1 MKLIIR
7 TIKNSLKTPGFT
19 SLYIGG
25 VAFTIAFT
33 VVYGIILYGQLG
45 PVYPEY
51 NRRNTLYIEHTVAK
65 TPKSTMSYGL
75 GLAFINEFL
84 RDSINNVDNMTVM
97 LKYNN
102 GFTIVQ
108 PEGQGPEFQIEMR
121 GVEPSFFNFYEYEF
135 LAGKPF
141 TQEEL
146 DAGDKVVVISEKVAK
161 RLFPTPK
168 DAVNENINIDHIK
181 YRISGVF
188 REASALCVD
197 SYAEVFAP
205 FAIINNTGVYWHSKY
220 LGMYKA
226 VIKVKP
232 GKADEVREDL
242 REICRR
248 INLVDTAAA
257 KFYIPLARSH
267 AERVLYSNDFI
278 MDSSKG
284 ESEYMVEASRSP
296 LELSRSLLLSL
307 LVVLLIPALNISGLI
322 SARMDRLRADI
333 GVRRCFGATRRNL
346 TRMVMTENLLLTVIG
361 GIIGLIMSWILVA
374 FAGDALM
381 KFTPLEQGWG
391 STIGSSSSIVT
402 GEMAFAPTL
411 FIAVFI
417 LCVILNTLSAYIPTR
432 IALHKQ
438 ITDAI
443 NSKR

>member
-1 MKLIIR
+1 MKIIAK
-7 TIKNSLKTPGFT
+7 TIREAMKTPGFT

-25 VAFTIAFT
+25 VALTIAFT

-51 NRRNTLYIEHTVAK
+51 NRNNTLYIEYTFAK
-65 TPKSTMSYGL
+65 DSRSNMSSGVGL
-75 GLAFINEFL
+75 PFINEFL
-84 RDSINNVDNMTVM
+84 RDSIKSIEDMTVM
-97 LKYNN
+97 SKYNSR
-102 GFTIVQ
+102 FTIVQ
-108 PEGQGPEFQIEMR
+108 PEGHGPEFRIEMR

-146 DAGDKVVVISEKVAK
+146 EAGDKVVAISEKVAK
-161 RLFPTPK
+161 RLFPTPE
-168 DAVNENINIDHIK
+168 DAVDENININHII

-197 SYAEVFAP
+197 SYAEAFTP
-205 FAIINNTGVYWHSKY
+205 FMIINNEGNHWHSKY
-220 LGMYKA
+220 MGIYKA
-226 VIKVKP
+226 ILKVKP
-232 GKADEVREDL
+232 GKADELREEL

-267 AERVLYSNDFI
+267 TERVLYSDDFKV
-278 MDSSKG
+278 DHNKDD
-284 ESEYMVEASRSP
+284 YMVEAARSP
-296 LELSRSLLLSL
+296 FELSQSLLLGL

-322 SARMDRLRADI
+322 SARMDRSRADI
-333 GVRRCFGATRRNL
+333 GVRRCFGATRSNL

-361 GIIGLIMSWILVA
+361 GIIGLILSWILVA

-381 KFTPLEQGWG
+381 KFTPLEQKWG
-391 STIGSSSSIVT
+391 STIGSSSAIVT
-402 GEMAFAPTL
+402 GEMAFAPVL
-411 FIAVFI
+411 FVAVFL
-417 LCVILNTLSAYIPTR
+417 LCVILNTLSAWIPTR

-438 ITDAI
+438 ITESL

>member
-1 MKLIIR
+1 M
-7 TIKNSLKTPGFT
+7 KTPGFT

-51 NRRNTLYIEHTVAK
+51 SRNNTLYIENTVTK
-65 TPKSTMSYGL
+65 SPKSTMSNGL
-75 GLAFINEFL
+75 GLPFINEFL
-84 RDSINNVDNMTVM
+84 RDSIKNVEKMTVM

-108 PEGQGPEFQIEMR
+108 PEGKGPEFRIEMR
-121 GVEPSFFNFYEYEF
+121 GVEPSFFDFYEYEF
-135 LAGKPF
+135 LTGNPF

-146 DAGDKVVVISEKVAK
+146 EAGDKVVVISEKVAK
-161 RLFPTPK
+161 RLFATPEE
-168 DAVNENINIDHIK
+168 AVNENININHIK

-205 FAIINNTGVYWHSKY
+205 FRIIRNTGNDWHSKY
-220 LGMYKA
+220 MGMYKA
-226 VIKVKP
+226 IIKVKP

-267 AERVLYSNDFI
+267 AERVLYNDDFV
-278 MDSSKG
+278 MKSGTDD
-284 ESEYMVEASRSP
+284 YMVEAAKSP
-296 LELSRSLLLSL
+296 FELSRSLLLSL

-346 TRMVMTENLLLTVIG
+346 TKMVMTENLLLTVIG
-361 GIIGLIMSWILVA
+361 GIIGLILSWILVA

-381 KFTPLEQGWG
+381 KFTPLEHAWD
-391 STIGSSSSIVT
+391 STIGGGSSIVT
-402 GEMAFAPTL
+402 GEMAFAPVL
-411 FIAVFI
+411 FVAVFL
-417 LCVILNTLSAYIPTR
+417 LCVILNALSAYIPTR

-438 ITDAI
+438 ITEAI

>member
-1 MKLIIR
+1 MKIIAK
-7 TIKNSLKTPGFT
+7 TIREALKTPGFT

-51 NRRNTLYIEHTVAK
+51 NRNDTLYIEYTVAK
-65 TPKSTMSYGL
+65 GQKSSMSNGL
-75 GLAFINEFL
+75 GLPFINEFL
-84 RDSINNVDNMTVM
+84 RDSIKNIENMTVM

-108 PEGQGPEFQIEMR
+108 PEGHGPEFRIEMR

-146 DAGDKVVVISEKVAK
+146 EAGDKVVVISEKVAK
-161 RLFPTPK
+161 RLFPTPEE
-168 DAVNENINIDHIK
+168 AVDENINIDHIK
-181 YRISGVF
+181 YRIAGVF

-197 SYAEVFAP
+197 SYAEVFTP
-205 FAIINNTGVYWHSKY
+205 FRIINEQGNNWHSKY
-220 LGMYKA
+220 MGKYKA
-226 VIKVKP
+226 ILKVKP

-257 KFYIPLARSH
+257 KFYIPFARSH
-267 AERVLYSNDFI
+267 TERVLYNNDLI
-278 MDSSKG
+278 MDSAHDD
-284 ESEYMVEASRSP
+284 YMVEAARSP
-296 LELSRSLLLSL
+296 FELSRSLLLSL
-307 LVVLLIPALNISGLI
+307 FVVLLIPALNISGLI

-346 TRMVMTENLLLTVIG
+346 TKMVMTENLLLTVMG
-361 GIIGLIMSWILVA
+361 GIIGLILSWILVA

-381 KFTPLEQGWG
+381 RFTPLEQNWG
-391 STIGSSSSIVT
+391 STIGISSAIVT
-402 GEMAFAPTL
+402 GEMAFAPAL
-411 FIAVFI
+411 FVAVFL
-417 LCVILNTLSAYIPTR
+417 LCVILNTLSAWIPTR

-438 ITDAI
+438 ITESL